1 MREKFADL
9 VKLSKEE
16 LTAMLQLARE
26 RALELRFKAGA
37 RELKAWQEI
46 KTVKVRISRILTLL
60 RTVHKK

>member
-16 LTAMLQLARE
+16 LKALLQQSRE
-26 RALELRFKAGA
+26 RVLELRFKASA

-46 KTVKVRISRILTLL
+46 KSVKARISRILTLL
-60 RTVHKK
+60 NSVHKK